1 MIAVYYILRC
11 NPFFFGTDGDGH
23 SVFVG
28 AADFVMNAFK
38 MCKDNGFLLN
48 LQKEPYILR
57 VRNISSL
64 EEQGY
69 GNIKRL
75 SSCHY
80 VYKLYI
86 CAIVV
91 LY

>member
-1 MIAVYYILRC
+1 
-11 NPFFFGTDGDGH
+11 
-23 SVFVG
+23 
-28 AADFVMNAFK
+28 MNAFK
-38 MCKDNGFLLN
+38 QCKDNGFLLN
-48 LQKEPYILR
+48 LQKGPYILR

>member
-11 NPFFFGTDGDGH
+11 NPFFFGTDGD
-23 SVFVG
+23 SFPLYLCIS
-28 AADFVMNAFK
+28 FVMNTFK
-38 MCKDNGFLLN
+38 QCKDNGFLLN

>member
-1 MIAVYYILRC
+1 
-11 NPFFFGTDGDGH
+11 
-23 SVFVG
+23 
-28 AADFVMNAFK
+28 MNAFK
-38 MCKDNGFLLN
+38 QCKDNGFLLN

-75 SSCHY
+75 SPCHY